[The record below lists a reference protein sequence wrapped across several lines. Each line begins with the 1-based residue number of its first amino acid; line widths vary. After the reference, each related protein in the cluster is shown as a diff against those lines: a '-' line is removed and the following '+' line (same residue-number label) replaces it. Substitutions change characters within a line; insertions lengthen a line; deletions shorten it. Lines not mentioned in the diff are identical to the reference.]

1 METVR
6 TTYLGDLRTEALHL
20 QSGTKIITDAPVDNH
35 GKGEAFSPTDLFAA
49 SYASCALTI
58 IGIATQTHGF
68 NIDGAVVKT
77 TKVMGENPRRIV
89 ELIVE
94 FTFPPKNYSDKER
107 KIIEAAIKTCPVA
120 NSLPAELKLTRTIHW

>member
-6 TTYLGDLRTEALHL
+6 TTYLGNLRTEAVHL
-20 QSGTKIITDAPVDNH
+20 QSGAKIVTDAPSDNQ

-68 NIDGAVVKT
+68 DIDGTVVKT
-77 TKVMGENPRRIV
+77 TKVMGQDPRRIA

-94 FTFPPKNYSDKER
+94 FTFPPE
-107 KIIEAAIKTCPVA
+107 
-120 NSLPAELKLTRTIHW
+120 